1 MYHIKHNTNTMTSL
15 TNCGC
20 GESAPLISG
29 ISKPHTYIQATTHNG
44 GWKLFEDGLW
54 TAWFNYFSSYIF
66 TFTHEK
72 YIFNLE
78 TGTLY
83 LGCHTLDNQL
93 VKVGQFSQETEH
105 PYIYMEDCS
114 YIRVLPKY
122 NNIIQNSPYAKKC
135 HQKYI
140 ESLKD
145 DV

>member
-1 MYHIKHNTNTMTSL
+1 MYHITHNTNTMTSL
-15 TNCGC
+15 TTPVCD
-20 GESAPLISG
+20 ESASLISG
-29 ISKPHTYIQATTHNG
+29 IKQYTPIQATTHNG

-66 TFTHEK
+66 TFTHDK
-72 YIFNLE
+72 YLFNLE

-83 LGCHTLDNQL
+83 LDDQL

-105 PYIYMEDCS
+105 PYIYMDDCS